1 MLNPAGNRISE
12 HIKNFRQQP
21 PQTIERRH
29 FISIFLKRPVY
40 IAVRYYNI
48 SQTSIALPTVDHLYE
63 SARNVPITYMMPL
76 YKAQHK
82 IKIGRDTQRSV
93 KSTIITETH
102 FMAKK
107 GGMCRLPS
115 VVEDAGTIL
124 RTPPISVTVIQIKVL
139 DQQLLA
145 EHCKTPYTPM
155 PCLPVFHTEN
165 P

>member
-48 SQTSIALPTVDHLYE
+48 SQTSIALPTIDHLYE

-115 VVEDAGTIL
+115 VVEDAGRYCEPRQYL
-124 RTPPISVTVIQIKVL
+124 
-139 DQQLLA
+139 
-145 EHCKTPYTPM
+145 
-155 PCLPVFHTEN
+155 HTFV
-165 P
+165 